1 MRIRGQ
7 IASILFAA
15 AASVFAQ
22 ESNPLP
28 RIRAQMAEFLRG
40 QPNYTCTETIERTR
54 QAPASRAKVEDTLRL
69 EVALVDG
76 KEMFAWPGSKQFE
89 DRDLSELVST
99 GMFGNGNFAI
109 YARILFLS
117 NIATVEYRG
126 ETPLGG
132 RPALRYDF
140 RVARWPGG
148 HRLSVNGHE
157 EVVAFH
163 GSFYA
168 DPVTLDLRRVEV
180 AAEDIPAVLGVTAAE
195 TTVNYGRLKIGEET
209 FLLPVESELM
219 MAMPDVIDRNWVRFS
234 SCRKFTGESTL
245 LFTDPVL
252 LETSTTPVSP
262 FREVEIPADLILQ
275 LEMPAVDLMKGAAGD
290 TIQATLVSDLKKGR
304 ELFAPKGSIARGRI
318 LRLERHPGYF
328 LLKIDFQD
336 LEWPKGHA
344 RLKLSF
350 DQPAF
355 PTRLISR
362 AQPGGEIMISRQVGP
377 RLSGILMF
385 WRSEH

>member
-1 MRIRGQ
+1 
-7 IASILFAA
+7 
-15 AASVFAQ
+15 
-22 ESNPLP
+22 
-28 RIRAQMAEFLRG
+28 MAEFLRD

-54 QAPASRAKVEDTLRL
+54 QAPASRSKVEDTLRL
-69 EVALVDG
+69 EVALVNG

-89 DRDLSELVST
+89 DRDLSELIST

-140 RVARWPGG
+140 RVARWNGG
-148 HRLSVNGHE
+148 YRLSVNGHE
-157 EVVAFH
+157 EAVAFH

-168 DPVTLDLRRVEV
+168 DPATMDLRRVEV
-180 AAEDIPAVLGVTAAE
+180 AAEDIPASLGVTAAE
-195 TTVNYGRLKIGEET
+195 TTVDYGRVKIGEET
-209 FLLPVESELM
+209 FLLPVDSELM

-234 SCRKFTGESTL
+234 ACRKFTGESTL
-245 LFTDPVL
+245 LFTDPELV
-252 LETSTTPVSP
+252 ETASAPAGRL
-262 FREVEIPADLILQ
+262 REVEIPADLTLQ
-275 LEMPAVDLMKGAAGD
+275 LEMPAVDLMRGAVGD
-290 TIQATLVSDLKKGR
+290 AIQATLASDLKKGR
-304 ELFAPKGSIARGRI
+304 GLLAPKGSIARGRI
-318 LRLERHPGYF
+318 LRLERYSSYF

-336 LEWPKGHA
+336 LEWPGGHA

-355 PTRLISR
+355 ANRLISK
-362 AQPGGEIMISRQVGP
+362 AEPGGEIMVSRQVGP